1 MKFKKS
7 SIILLI
13 ITLYG
18 VNYFIF
24 ERVFFFNEL
33 LSAIGFY
40 YFIKHSFN
48 KDFTKFQY
56 PRNTIYKYVL
66 LFILLCCFYAIVS
79 LWLKTNWYYY
89 LRNMSI
95 IYSIFGFFI
104 GYHLYEDQFRFFSK
118 MRGAIYGY
126 ALICFAWGAP
136 GIIDRNA
143 YSFWFA
149 LLQKN
154 WKLLSVLLFILLFF
168 LYLASYTSL
177 TVIIILMVVL
187 GMGFFLR
194 TYAQF
199 KLAFLLAAIAFSV
212 VFILAMPY
220 LKLYRYD
227 DYALFG
233 NVHYVYSHHPW
244 FSIDHNSSWRLIFW
258 YRTVIE
264 TFPQCLWG
272 IGIGTPLLPYMP
284 NVTTTELNFS
294 DEYIAHVI
302 GTHNTF
308 VTIMVRF
315 GILSILLLGVI
326 YRSVFRE
333 FFLFKK
339 FYASNKNDLGL
350 FLSFITLSVVGLFN
364 LLLETPTL
372 AILFWIS
379 IGFVSRAIHNRKLN
393 DLKNNNSEITNSIQN
408 ES

>member
-1 MKFKKS
+1 MEETLPSALKFKKTS
-7 SIILLI
+7 FILLT

-18 VNYFIF
+18 VNYFLF

-33 LSAIGFY
+33 LSAIGLY

-48 KDFTKFQY
+48 KDFTKLEY
-56 PRNTIYKYVL
+56 PRSTIYKYVL
-66 LFILLCCFYAIVS
+66 LFILLCSFYAIVS
-79 LWLKTNWYYY
+79 LWLKTSWYYY
-89 LRNMSI
+89 FRNLSI
-95 IYSIFGFFI
+95 LYSVFGFFI
-104 GYHLYEDQFRFFSK
+104 GYYLYEEQFRFFSK
-118 MRGAIYGY
+118 IKGAIYGY
-126 ALICFAWGAP
+126 ALLCFAWGAP

-154 WKLLSVLLFILLFF
+154 WRLASVLLFVLLFIL
-168 LYLASYTSL
+168 YVVSYTSL

-187 GMGFFLR
+187 GMRFFLR
-194 TYAQF
+194 SYLQF
-199 KLAFLLAAIAFSV
+199 KIVVLVVMIGFSV
-212 VFILAMPY
+212 LFTQAIPF
-220 LKLYRYD
+220 LKLYSYD

-233 NVHYVYSHHPW
+233 NVHYVYAHHPW

-272 IGIGTPLLPYMP
+272 IGIGTPLLPYLP

-308 VTIMVRF
+308 ITIIVRF
-315 GILSILLLGVI
+315 GILSILLMGVI

-339 FYASNKNDLGL
+339 FYIANKNDLGL
-350 FLSFITLSVVGLFN
+350 FLGFITLSTVGIFN

-372 AILFWIS
+372 SVLYWVS
-379 IGFVSRAIHNRKLN
+379 LGFVAKAIYNRQT
-393 DLKNNNSEITNSIQN
+393 KNYRMQN
-408 ES
+408 M